1 MSKKRPGG
9 KSLPSAPST
18 ATGRSPDREVPA
30 PNRDPA
36 PAPTPDPTPD
46 PRRWWALAVIGLAQ
60 LMVILDGTVVNIAL
74 PS

>member
-1 MSKKRPGG
+1 MSKKRPGEE
-9 KSLPSAPST
+9 SLPSAPST

-30 PNRDPA
+30 ATPPSAPA
-36 PAPTPDPTPD
+36 PASD